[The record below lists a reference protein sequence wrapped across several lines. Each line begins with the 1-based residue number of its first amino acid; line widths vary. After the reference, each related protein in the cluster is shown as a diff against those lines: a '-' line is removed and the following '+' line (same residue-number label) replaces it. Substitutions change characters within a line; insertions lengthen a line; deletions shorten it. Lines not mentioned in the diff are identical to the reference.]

1 MFKCDEQVMKSDDTR
16 GEEEE
21 EERAGLQLSKKT
33 HQDMVGD
40 RNIYNWLDWTWLDST
55 WFDSTWLD
63 STWFD
68 STWLDLT
75 WLDLPFFAFLTCQ
88 YSSICS
94 HVKEILFALCV
105 DLLVCTMFRK
115 TNIVNRRS
123 VNGSQT
129 WFRGLM
135 DILIEVSARK

>member
-1 MFKCDEQVMKSDDTR
+1 MKSDDTR

-88 YSSICS
+88 NSSICL
-94 HVKEILFALCV
+94 HVKEILFALFV

-115 TNIVNRRS
+115 TNIVNRKS